1 MIGGHQH
8 TSVLI
13 VGAGPSGLMMAAQLL
28 RYGIQP
34 VVIDSKTGPTHYTK
48 ALAVQA
54 RSLEIYRQ
62 MGMVDSALDEG
73 KQAQG
78 ITFNQHGEVLA
89 SLSFAGVGE
98 KQTRFPF
105 ILFYPQS
112 KNERLLLDELTTACC
127 PVYWSTSLIKAQ
139 QTGGKVTVTA
149 SENGRDHTLTCD
161 WLIGADGA
169 GSTVRK
175 QMGTPFN
182 GDTYPN
188 KFYLADVKLAG
199 VADDNIQ
206 LYLEKNGLAA
216 FFPLPEAGAF
226 RIIGDIPQNFEDNDD
241 LKLDDILPSL
251 NKVTAQNISIIH
263 CNWFTTYKLHHR
275 MAAQFRQQHCFLIGD
290 AAHVHSPVGGQG
302 MNTGLQDAYNLAWKL
317 AAVINNQIAPSI
329 LDSYETERMPVAK
342 QLLRTT
348 DRAFNIITASN
359 WATSFFKI
367 SILPHLI
374 KFMWSKPGLREK
386 LFRTISQT
394 GISYRDS
401 RINLHLSQLSTI
413 KAGDRLPYVEIFDER
428 TQQQTD
434 LHAWCSKPGFT
445 LLVLGKFKEID
456 IFTLAKWI
464 TQKYNGA
471 INLFYLPPSKNNI
484 RVFELFGIKEE
495 QKKAII
501 VRPDMYI
508 GYINDVVAIDM
519 MDNYLL
525 NVIHFNPS
533 LPSQGKE

>member
-1 MIGGHQH
+1 MIAGHQH

-13 VGAGPSGLMMAAQLL
+13 FGAGPSGLMMAAQLL

-34 VVIDSKTGPTHYTK
+34 IIIDSKAGPTRYTK

-62 MGMVDSALDEG
+62 MGIVDRALDEG
-73 KQAQG
+73 KPAQG
-78 ITFNQHGEVLA
+78 ITFNQHGEALA
-89 SLSFAGVGE
+89 SLSFIGVGE

-127 PVYWSTSLIKAQ
+127 PVYWNTSLIKAEQ
-139 QTGGKVTVTA
+139 NSEKITVTV
-149 SENGRDHTLTCD
+149 SENGAEHTLTCD
-161 WLIGADGA
+161 WLIGADGP

-175 QMGTPFN
+175 QMGITFN

-188 KFYLADVKLAG
+188 KFYLADVKLDG
-199 VADDNIQ
+199 VADNHIQ
-206 LYLEKNGLAA
+206 LYLEKAGLAA

-226 RIIGDIPQNFEDNDD
+226 RIIGDIPQEFENRDD
-241 LKLDDILPSL
+241 LQLDDILPTL
-251 NKVTAQNISIIH
+251 NKVTSQNISISH

-275 MAAQFRQQHCFLIGD
+275 MATQFRQQRCFLIGD

-329 LDSYETERMPVAK
+329 LDSYEAERMPVAK
-342 QLLRTT
+342 QLLNTT
-348 DRAFNIITASN
+348 DRAFNIITSTG
-359 WATSFFKI
+359 WMTSFFKR
-367 SILPHLI
+367 SILPHLV
-374 KFMWSKPGLREK
+374 KYLWSKPALREK
-386 LFRTISQT
+386 LFRIISQT
-394 GISYRDS
+394 NISYRDS

-413 KAGDRLPYVEIFDER
+413 KAGDRLPYIKVFDER
-428 TQQQTD
+428 SQQPTD
-434 LHAWCSKPGFT
+434 LYAWCSKPGFT

-471 INLFYLPPSKNNI
+471 INLFYLPPSKNNLG
-484 RVFELFGIKEE
+484 VFEHFEIREE

-508 GYINDVVAIDM
+508 GYINDVVDIDM
-519 MDNYLL
+519 MNNYLR
-525 NVIHFNPS
+525 NIIHFNPS
-533 LPSQGKE
+533 LPSQGRE